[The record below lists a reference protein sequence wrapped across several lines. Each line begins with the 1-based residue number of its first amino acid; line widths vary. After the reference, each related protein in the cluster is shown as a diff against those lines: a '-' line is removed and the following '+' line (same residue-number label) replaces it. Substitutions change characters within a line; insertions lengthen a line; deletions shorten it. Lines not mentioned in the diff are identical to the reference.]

1 MVKGKRSG
9 LTFTECSVK
18 MRRIL
23 SLHHHIENEAT
34 TMQRNRSAQH
44 HLVPLHQGDFTG
56 WNVMQT
62 ILFHYRFYL
71 TATVR
76 TFLA

>member
-9 LTFTECSVK
+9 LTFTEYSVK

-23 SLHHHIENEAT
+23 SFYRRIENEAT

-44 HLVPLHQGDFTG
+44 HLVPLH
-56 WNVMQT
+56 
-62 ILFHYRFYL
+62 
-71 TATVR
+71 
-76 TFLA
+76 